1 MTDSSSSSPDLPLPD
16 PSLPPASATSEP
28 PRSFTLSLSN
38 DEFVRVAL
46 TAVRHSPGPIG
57 SYVCT
62 VEFGD
67 TSNTW
72 FFEEQNVASW
82 FWTQADEE
90 QPTSGSLDVPV
101 YFLEAV
107 REMLTDDNVDN
118 VDFFV
123 DRDANTISLK
133 SKQCTFTA
141 TLPTQKIRAP
151 RVERRRSSRLHVH
164 VEHFAQIGSF
174 LTAVPVDLPEDEDG
188 HPAVFQPFIT
198 FSYDGTD
205 LVVTRDWTRFD
216 GPVLTMRVP
225 AGGSYRGTF
234 SMYAPVVAREI
245 YLSDI
250 HGSGAL
256 VFEFFDDEPHL
267 CKVGNTSWGFNVQ
280 LANEHVF
287 KYRRRLESLLSGGD
301 AELEVT
307 RDSYFAWDPVVVVKA
322 GSRSVTA
329 TITPDEKGEAKF
341 IRLNTDIVSD
351 FSWSTELATEIN
363 AWNNQWPAVKLVFTD
378 GVLHAVADVPIG
390 AVAGISESVVNL
402 VAKAQIVDELI
413 AAVL

>member
-1 MTDSSSSSPDLPLPD
+1 MPDSSSSPDSSLPD
-16 PSLPPASATSEP
+16 PSLPPASATPEP

-67 TSNTW
+67 NNHTW
-72 FFEEQNVASW
+72 FFEEQNVTSW
-82 FWTQADEE
+82 FWTQADED

-107 REMLTDDNVDN
+107 REMLPDDNFDN
-118 VDFFV
+118 VDFFI
-123 DRDANTISLK
+123 DRDANTISMK
-133 SKQCTFTA
+133 SKQCTFSA
-141 TLPTQKIRAP
+141 TLPPQKACSP

-174 LTAVPVDLPEDEDG
+174 LTAIPVDLPEDEDG

-205 LVVTRDWTRFD
+205 LVVSRDWTRYD

-250 HGSGAL
+250 HASGAL

-267 CKVGNTSWGFNVQ
+267 CKVGNTNWGFDIQ

-287 KYRRRLESLLSGGD
+287 KYRRMLESLLSGGD

-307 RDSYFAWDPVVVVKA
+307 HHPYFAWDPVVVVKA

-351 FSWSTELATEIN
+351 LSWSTELATEIN
-363 AWNNQWPAVKLVFTD
+363 AWNDQWPAVKLVFTD
-378 GVLHAVADVPIG
+378 GVLHALADMPIG
-390 AVAGISESVVNL
+390 AIAGISESVVDL